1 MTPGSSTAAGGHL
14 VSGAEAVRHPLTLR
28 VQEASFL
35 AEHVLGLTL
44 VDPAG
49 AELPAWT
56 PGAHIDLVLPSGM
69 TRSYSLCGEPGRA
82 EYRIAVLNEPAGRGA
97 SREIHDVQLVGML
110 LPTSVPRNQFELV
123 EAAHYVFIAG
133 GIGVTPL
140 VPMVSRV
147 AAEGRSWEMHYLGR
161 SRSRMSFLAPLTDL
175 AARSGGRLDVIAR
188 DERERVAMRELLEAA
203 PTGSAV
209 FCCGPD
215 ALIREVEDLSAAL
228 GSRLELHVERF
239 GRPTL
244 PEPGSAEQSPA
255 GDPVATGGS
264 DFTMP
269 CDPDASF
276 TVEMRKSGFVI
287 EVGAGESILGC
298 ARKLRQGLTFSCS
311 DGYCGTCETAVL
323 AGTPDHR
330 DTVLSDDERSENK
343 TMMICVGRSRTRRLA
358 LDL

>member
-1 MTPGSSTAAGGHL
+1 ML
-14 VSGAEAVRHPLTLR
+14 VNEAVRHPLTLR

-49 AELPAWT
+49 GELPAWT

-69 TRSYSLCGEPGRA
+69 TRSYSLCGEPERA
-82 EYRIAVLNEPAGRGA
+82 EYRIAVLHDPAGRGA
-97 SREIHDVQLVGML
+97 SREIHGVQLVGAL
-110 LPTSVPRNQFELV
+110 LPASAPRNQFELV
-123 EAAHYVFIAG
+123 DAPHHVFIAG
-133 GIGVTPL
+133 GIGITPL
-140 VPMVSRV
+140 VPMVRRV
-147 AAEGRSWEMHYLGR
+147 VAGGGSWQMHYLGR
-161 SRSRMSFLAPLTDL
+161 SRDRMSFLAPLAAL
-175 AARSGGRLDVIAR
+175 AAGSGGRLDVIAR
-188 DERERVAMRELLEAA
+188 DERERAAMRDVLDAVPA
-203 PTGSAV
+203 GSAV
-209 FCCGPD
+209 YCCGPD
-215 ALIREVEDLSAAL
+215 GLIREVEELSAAFN
-228 GSRLELHVERF
+228 GRFELHVERF

-244 PEPGSAEQSPA
+244 AEPAAA
-255 GDPVATGGS
+255 GAGPDAAAGEAGGS
-264 DFTMP
+264 DFDEP
-269 CDPDASF
+269 CDPEGPF
-276 TVEMRKSGFVI
+276 TVELRQSGLTL

-330 DTVLSDDERSENK
+330 DTVLTDDERAENR